1 MYYLVYKLKTS
12 NIMWVI
18 KIEEELDLLLQNH
31 EYIYEEDIEEY
42 FIFQK
47 YWNINRNEIKNF
59 KRFQNFNYTR
69 NYILLYELK

>member
-12 NIMWVI
+12 NIMWVL

-31 EYIYEEDIEEY
+31 EYIYEDDIEEY

-59 KRFQNFNYTR
+59 KRFEIFNYTR